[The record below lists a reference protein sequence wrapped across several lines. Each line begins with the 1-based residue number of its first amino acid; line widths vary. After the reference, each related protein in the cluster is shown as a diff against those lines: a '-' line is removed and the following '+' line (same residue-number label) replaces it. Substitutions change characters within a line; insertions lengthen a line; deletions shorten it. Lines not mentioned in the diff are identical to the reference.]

1 MSQKTQCFFLATSLI
16 GLTILGFLSGKKDW
30 QFGCDDFGAFY
41 SGKTAQPKDFINYFG
56 YKTNDLTIMPTNMQ
70 DRPMS
75 FFSVTYRPLTLAFY
89 AFECWLLDAKK
100 SFDAWP
106 YFVVSIILHSL
117 CVALFFWL
125 LSFFVQQFLA
135 FTAAALL
142 AFYPFMGRCLG
153 PFTFQPFSISLI
165 FASIALALFLYFL
178 KRKSQYLLWLSAF
191 CFAIP
196 LLMHELVITLPA
208 WFFFIAC
215 FKNYENKSNFLS
227 AVGNAFLQILPFVF
241 ILCVYFGARL
251 VLFPPSIGHTQ
262 IFNPWTVLFNLKI
275 RFYDFVTLFIELF
288 GLSFIKAGNCMLKLF
303 ALIVVVVWCSLLWI
317 FSSNKKHAAI
327 AAVGAG
333 WFCWVSLLVMHQ
345 SRYLYLSLPLLLS
358 FIAMSAEGII
368 ANNLF
373 KRLLKNSVPS
383 FFLLLTVVGLFENR
397 QLMAAFLVRQRLIAK
412 ELQALAINPHV
423 QNKAL
428 FFVGVPCELFPG
440 SGIAQAI
447 WMYSAAKE
455 DGKKVFHDEQLNT
468 RSLFVNEPCYDIV
481 AQNLLSITIKNN
493 QINLTSLGPKQVWMF
508 AANPF
513 GRKAACTVGKVLL
526 QQTDKSGQK
535 AYKVIVEIDSN
546 INLNETKIVSWD
558 YAKKNF
564 IILN

>member
-1 MSQKTQCFFLATSLI
+1 MSQNTQCCFLAACLI
-16 GLTILGFLSGKKDW
+16 GLTIFGFLFDKKDW

-41 SGKTAQPKDFINYFG
+41 AGKTALPKDLISYFG
-56 YKTNDLTIMPTNMQ
+56 HKTNDLTIMPTNMQ

-75 FFSVTYRPLTLAFY
+75 FFAVTYRPLTLVFY
-89 AFECWLLDAKK
+89 AFECWLLNAKK

-125 LSFFVQQFLA
+125 LSCFVQQFLA
-135 FTAAALL
+135 FIAAVLF

-153 PFTFQPFSISLI
+153 PFTFQPFSVSLI

-178 KRKSQYLLWLSAF
+178 KRRSQYLLWLSAF

-208 WFFFIAC
+208 WFFFIAY
-215 FKNYENKSNFLS
+215 FNNDENKSNFFS
-227 AVGNAFLQILPFVF
+227 AACKAFLQILPFLLVLCGYFCARF
-241 ILCVYFGARL
+241 I
-251 VLFPPSIGHTQ
+251 LFPPSMGHTQ
-262 IFNPWTVLFNLKI
+262 IFNPWTVLLNLKI

-303 ALIVVVVWCSLLWI
+303 ALIAVTVWCFLLWI

-333 WFCWVSLLVMHQ
+333 WFCWASLLVMHQ
-345 SRYLYLSLPLLLS
+345 SRYLYLSLPLLLAC
-358 FIAMSAEGII
+358 IVMSAEGII
-368 ANNLF
+368 ANNFF
-373 KRLLKNSVPS
+373 KRLLKNSVPG
-383 FFLLLTVVGLFENR
+383 FLLLLAIVGLFENR
-397 QLMAAFLVRQRLIAK
+397 KLMATFLVRQRLIVG
-412 ELQALAINPHV
+412 ELQALAINPRV
-423 QNKAL
+423 QGKAL

-447 WMYSAAKE
+447 WMYSAARE
-455 DGKKVFHDEQLNT
+455 DGKPVFHDELLNT
-468 RSLFVNEPCYDIV
+468 RSLFVNEPCYDVV

-493 QINLTSLGPKQVWMF
+493 QINLTSLGPKRVWMF

-526 QQTDKSGQK
+526 QQTEGTGQK
-535 AYKVIVEIDSN
+535 AYKIIVEIDSN
-546 INLNETKIVSWD
+546 INFDATKIVSWD
-558 YAKKNF
+558 YAKKKF
-564 IILN
+564 IMLN